1 MVLVVDIKAQSC
13 NQVFQKSC
21 QKLLRK
27 QYILIHCQVE
37 VEEEDYFLNP
47 WITKLLIPTRVKR
60 EREREEREK
69 RS

>member
-1 MVLVVDIKAQSC
+1 
-13 NQVFQKSC
+13 
-21 QKLLRK
+21 
-27 QYILIHCQVE
+27 VE